1 MIAEKVIAIR
11 ESKLPDFSDIG
22 TAGSFFRNPVVSR
35 DVYEGLLEQYP
46 DLVGWEIEHGMK
58 LSAGQLIELA
68 GFPRGTRVGDAGNY
82 EYHALVL
89 VNHGNASGADV
100 WAFAEQ
106 VIVGVKEKFGVE
118 LVPEV
123 NVI

>member
-1 MIAEKVIAIR
+1 ME
-11 ESKLPDFSDIG
+11 D
-22 TAGSFFRNPVVSR
+22 
-35 DVYEGLLEQYP
+35 
-46 DLVGWEIEHGMK
+46 EIK

-82 EYHALVL
+82 EHHALVL
-89 VNHGNASGADV
+89 VNHGKATGEEV

-106 VIVGVKEKFGVE
+106 VIAGVKEKFGVE